1 MQATHLDLPEP
12 QAGPFIEP
20 LTEPFTG
27 RYEERPHEPTEPY
40 TADAISAANDRVE
53 VQDAMEDVIRDD
65 GVMRLRTE
73 EVGVTVGRPSLRTSL
88 AKGDIRAALDRD
100 DNQREGGREIMEV
113 YLNVIRSVET
123 DGNNEAYS
131 QLLEQEEEI

>member
-1 MQATHLDLPEP
+1 
-12 QAGPFIEP
+12 
-20 LTEPFTG
+20 
-27 RYEERPHEPTEPY
+27 
-40 TADAISAANDRVE
+40 
-53 VQDAMEDVIRDD
+53 MEDVIRED

-73 EVGVTVGRPSLRTSL
+73 EVGITVGRPSLRTSL
-88 AKGDIRAALDRD
+88 AQGDIRAALDRD

-131 QLLEQEEEI
+131 QLLEQEEEIKKQIHISEVFDFEEDNDEIGDIDDPLFCLDDLFRLLLCGCYRPK